1 MTSPR
6 VALVAA
12 SMDII
17 GGQSVQA
24 DTLIQEMRRDG
35 VDAVLIPINPRF
47 PKPLQKLRQ
56 VRYARTILNQ
66 VMYLSRLIA
75 IRKVDVVHVFS
86 ASYWSFLLAPMP
98 AIVAAKLLRK
108 RVILNYHSG
117 EAGDHLANWGNRV
130 HPWLKLVDSIV
141 VPSRYLQEVFA
152 KYGYHAVVIPNILDL
167 SRFAF
172 RERRELKLNFISNRN
187 FEIHYQVDNT
197 LRAFALI
204 RRRHP
209 SAKLVVAGVGPL
221 EAELKQLAVDL
232 GLEDVPFVGRV
243 EPEVMQDLLSQHDF
257 FLNSSVI
264 DNQPISVLEAF
275 ACGLAVISTP
285 TGDLA
290 NMVRDGET
298 GVVIEPFKPEQ
309 MADAVDRLI
318 QAGEVGVAMRRRAL
332 EETNAYRWPNVRAAW
347 ARAYS
352 GDER

>member
-12 SMDII
+12 SMDIL
-17 GGQSVQA
+17 GGQGVQA

-35 VDAVLIPINPRF
+35 VDARLIPINPRF

-56 VRYARTILNQ
+56 VRYARTVLNQ
-66 VMYLSRLIA
+66 ALYLTRLTA
-75 IRKVDVVHVFS
+75 LRNVDVVHVFS

-98 AIVAAKLLRK
+98 AIMAAKLLGK

-117 EAGDHLANWGNRV
+117 EAEDHLANWGNRV

-141 VPSRYLQEVFA
+141 VPSEYLREVFA
-152 KYGYHAVVIPNILDL
+152 EYGYDAVIIPNVLDL

-172 RERRELKLNFISNRN
+172 CERRELQLNFISNRN
-187 FEIHYQVDNT
+187 FETHYQVDNT

-204 RRRHP
+204 RERHS
-209 SAKLVVAGVGPL
+209 SAKLVVAGVGSL

-232 GLEDVPFVGRV
+232 GLDDVLFVGRV
-243 EPEVMQDLLSQHDF
+243 EPEVMQDLLAQHDF
-257 FLNSSVI
+257 FLNSSTI

-290 NMVRDGET
+290 NMVRDGQT
-298 GVVIEPFKPEQ
+298 GVVIEPYKPVQ
-309 MADAVDRLI
+309 MADAVDRLL
-318 QAGEVGVAMRRRAL
+318 QAGEVGVAMRRRAH
-332 EETNAYRWPNVRAAW
+332 EETSAYQWPNVRAAW
-347 ARAYS
+347 VKVYS
-352 GDER
+352 GDDR